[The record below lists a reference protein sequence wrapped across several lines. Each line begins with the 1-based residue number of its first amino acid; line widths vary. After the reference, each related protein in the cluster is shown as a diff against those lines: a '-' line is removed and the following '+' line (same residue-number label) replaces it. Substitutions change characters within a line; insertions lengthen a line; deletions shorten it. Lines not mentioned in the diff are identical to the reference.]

1 MRYILF
7 QLVFVL
13 LHVLV
18 CNTQPVRIP
27 PTTTTALDTNADM
40 GIIPLTIASRDL
52 VRAEAVGKATLV
64 KYDDPGTT
72 GAHVRRKYGC
82 VCRHPTTYS

>member
-7 QLVFVL
+7 QLAFAL
-13 LHVLV
+13 LRVLV

-27 PTTTTALDTNADM
+27 PTTTTAVDTNAYI
-40 GIIPLTIASRDL
+40 GITPLTIASRVL
-52 VRAEAVGKATLV
+52 VPAEGVRKATLV

-72 GAHVRRKYGC
+72 GGHVGRK
-82 VCRHPTTYS
+82 